1 MGTKTSIYCSCICPS
16 VRVMLFKRRGEDK
29 DVYRSVEKH
38 LRSKKKDTENCSLIY
53 LLYVS
58 G

>member
-1 MGTKTSIYCSCICPS
+1 
-16 VRVMLFKRRGEDK
+16 MLFKRRGEDK